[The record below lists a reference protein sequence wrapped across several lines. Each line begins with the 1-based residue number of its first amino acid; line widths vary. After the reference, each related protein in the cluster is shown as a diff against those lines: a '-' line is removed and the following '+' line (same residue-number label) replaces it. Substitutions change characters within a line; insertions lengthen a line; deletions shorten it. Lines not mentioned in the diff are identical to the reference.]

1 MQYAFNDYGKHV
13 LSYAILSIYFF
24 PNSHD
29 RLMLHNA
36 IGGENVLRPFPKAK
50 KAKNLTSNA

>member
-1 MQYAFNDYGKHV
+1 MLLMIMDKHV
-13 LSYAILSIYFF
+13 LSYAILSIYLF

-50 KAKNLTSNA
+50 KAKNLNSNA